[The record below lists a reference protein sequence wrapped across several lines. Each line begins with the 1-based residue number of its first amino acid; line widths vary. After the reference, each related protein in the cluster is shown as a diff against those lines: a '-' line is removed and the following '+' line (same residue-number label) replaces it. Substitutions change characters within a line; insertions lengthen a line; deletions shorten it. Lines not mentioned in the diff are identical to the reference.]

1 MSGKL
6 RENMQ
11 MSEKLYINE
20 KNRQKNINLDHIY
33 WSYNSQETQNI

>member
-20 KNRQKNINLDHIY
+20 KNRQKHYVKCEKSMRIFLID
-33 WSYNSQETQNI
+33 